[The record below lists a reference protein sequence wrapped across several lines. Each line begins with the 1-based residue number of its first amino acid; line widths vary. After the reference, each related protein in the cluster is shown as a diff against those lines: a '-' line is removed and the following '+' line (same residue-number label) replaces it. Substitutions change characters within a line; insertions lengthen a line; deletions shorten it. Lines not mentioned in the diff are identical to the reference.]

1 MMLIPPIEE
10 LLTKVENRFSL
21 CVLTS
26 KRARQLIQGASTA
39 VDVDTERVVAVAI
52 DEIKD
57 GKVGYAYR

>member
-1 MMLIPPIEE
+1 MLIPSIEE
-10 LLTKVENRFSL
+10 LLTKTENRFSL

-26 KRARQLIQGASTA
+26 KRARQLIQGASTT